1 MLYATVAKIYSKN
14 EPSVCEMM
22 KKQKEMCASFAVPPQ
37 TAKVVAT
44 MQDKCSVK
52 MEKALNLYNRV
63 FGEIERSYAHY
74 FYYSI
79 LL

>member
-1 MLYATVAKIYSKN
+1 MLCATVAKIYSKN
-14 EPSVCEMM
+14 ESSVCEMM

-37 TAKVVAT
+37 TAEVVAT

-63 FGEIERSYAHY
+63 SGEIERSYAHY